1 MAPDTF
7 RRYELKYLMNTET
20 YERLL
25 QRLLDYMEVDDY
37 SKKTGFYLITNLY
50 YDTPNDALIRA
61 SIAKPI
67 YKEKLRVRSY
77 GVPGA
82 DSKAFLEIKKKYKR
96 LVSKRRITLPVNR
109 AYAFLRGEDNLRDV
123 PKIDKQKLGEFE
135 YFCSV
140 YDLVPK
146 VYLSYERKALYGKE
160 DPEFRVTFDKNIT
173 ARRYD
178 LTLEQGVYGEQL
190 LPEGMWLMEVKV
202 LGAAPLWFAKLLSEL
217 KIYPASFSKY
227 GTEYRRY
234 IAAQQAEQSAGR
246 CEAAVAKEA

>member
-20 YERLL
+20 YEQLLHRLEE
-25 QRLLDYMEVDDY
+25 YMEVDDY
-37 SKKTGFYLITNLY
+37 SKRTGFYLITNLY
-50 YDTPNDALIRA
+50 YDTPNDSLIRA
-61 SIAKPI
+61 SISKPV

-77 GVPGA
+77 GIPDEHGKV
-82 DSKAFLEIKKKYKR
+82 FLEIKKKYKR
-96 LVSKRRITLPVNR
+96 LVSKRRITLPAER
-109 AYAFLRGEDNLRDV
+109 AYAFLRNEDDLRDY
-123 PKIDKQKLGEFE
+123 PGIDMQKLREFE
-135 YFCSV
+135 YFRSL
-140 YDLVPK
+140 YPLIPK
-146 VYLSYERKALYGKE
+146 VYLSYERKALYGKA

-190 LPEGMWLMEVKV
+190 LPEDKWLMEVKV

-217 KIYPASFSKY
+217 KIYPTSFSKY

-234 IAAQQAEQSAGR
+234 VAGKRQVQDVGTKEVAA
-246 CEAAVAKEA
+246 AKEA